1 MKEDK
6 VEYMTREGNGHLN
19 DLCMNYNLYQGLCI
33 LLSKKQNELMGLYSL
48 KRPQVLVSLKN

>member
-33 LLSKKQNELMGLYSL
+33 LLSKKQNELMGLYRL
-48 KRPQVLVSLKN
+48 KKP